1 MDRKKG
7 GEKVQQVRIGAAIGS
22 TDMEELGAA
31 NAAGAGVVLQ
41 IQDVGADPNEG
52 VSLDGKRQG
61 AE

>member
-1 MDRKKG
+1 M
-7 GEKVQQVRIGAAIGS
+7 QQVRIGAAIGS